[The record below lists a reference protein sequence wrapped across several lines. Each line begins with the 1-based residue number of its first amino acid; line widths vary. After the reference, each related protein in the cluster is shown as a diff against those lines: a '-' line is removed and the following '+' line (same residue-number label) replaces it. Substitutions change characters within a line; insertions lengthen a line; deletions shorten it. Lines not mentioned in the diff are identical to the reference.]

1 MIPISPATRIFAVTG
16 PTDMRKSFDGLYGIV
31 ANRLAQDPTTGHI
44 FVFCNTARNRIK
56 LLLWDGSGLWVCTK
70 RLESGRFFWQWD
82 DAQSSVT
89 LSWEQLTMLLGGI
102 DLQQAKP
109 RRWFRKDQI
118 NKQAFL

>member
-1 MIPISPATRIFAVTG
+1 MIPISPATRIFVVTG

-31 ANRLAQDPTTGHI
+31 ANRLVQDPTTGHI

-82 DAQSSVT
+82 DEQSSVT

-118 NKQAFL
+118 NKQALL